1 MNKQRRKEL
10 DKIQDTLLEVQTD
23 LEAVKN
29 EEEEAYDNLPESLQD
44 SERGE
49 VMQDAISILED
60 ALNSIEEAID
70 YLNDI
75 LE

>member
-10 DKIQDTLLEVQTD
+10 EKIQTKLSEAYTD
-23 LEAVKN
+23 LETIRD
-29 EEEEAYDNLPESLQD
+29 EEEEAYDNLPENIQD

-49 VMQDAISILED
+49 VMQDAISTLED